1 MKHGKK
7 FLERA
12 NNIESKIDATLRKVE
27 LYKSLTQRVSA
38 KLNRDRVS
46 QSSDVTA
53 NEKAIIRLMDEEE
66 RLKQLYDEYEKIV
79 DEITAVLTKL
89 EDPNDERLLVELYL
103 ENQTIH
109 SLAAGEHVTRAG
121 IYKRLER
128 ALEEIE
134 TLLTQ

>member
-1 MKHGKK
+1 MKRGKK

-103 ENQTIH
+103 EHQTIH
-109 SLAAGEHVTRAG
+109 SLAAREHVTRDG

>member
-1 MKHGKK
+1 
-7 FLERA
+7 
-12 NNIESKIDATLRKVE
+12 
-27 LYKSLTQRVSA
+27 
-38 KLNRDRVS
+38 
-46 QSSDVTA
+46 
-53 NEKAIIRLMDEEE
+53 MDEEE

-103 ENQTIH
+103 EHQTIH
-109 SLAAGEHVTRAG
+109 SLAAREHVTRDG

>member
-1 MKHGKK
+1 MKRGKK

-103 ENQTIH
+103 EHQTIH
-109 SLAAGEHVTRAG
+109 ALAARDHVTRAG

-128 ALEEIE
+128 ALKEIE

>member
-1 MKHGKK
+1 MKRCKK

-46 QSSDVTA
+46 QSSNVTA

-103 ENQTIH
+103 EHQTIH
-109 SLAAGEHVTRAG
+109 SLAARDHVTRAG

>member
-1 MKHGKK
+1 MKRGKK

-89 EDPNDERLLVELYL
+89 EDPNDERLLVEFYL
-103 ENQTIH
+103 EHQTIH
-109 SLAAGEHVTRAG
+109 SLAARDHVTRAG

>member
-1 MKHGKK
+1 MKRGKK

-38 KLNRDRVS
+38 KLNSDRVS

-103 ENQTIH
+103 EHQTIH
-109 SLAAGEHVTRAG
+109 SLAARDHVTRAG

>member
-1 MKHGKK
+1 MKRGKK

-66 RLKQLYDEYEKIV
+66 RLKQLYDEYEIIV

-103 ENQTIH
+103 EHQTIH
-109 SLAAGEHVTRAG
+109 SLAARDHVTRAG

-128 ALEEIE
+128 ALKEIE

>member
-1 MKHGKK
+1 MKRGKK

-89 EDPNDERLLVELYL
+89 EDPNDERLLVAVSYTHLVKPCPIQNSQWL
-103 ENQTIH
+103 CRINLVQLFGVT
-109 SLAAGEHVTRAG
+109 SLQLR
-121 IYKRLER
+121 RP
-128 ALEEIE
+128 
-134 TLLTQ
+134 

>member
-1 MKHGKK
+1 MKRGKK

-66 RLKQLYDEYEKIV
+66 RLKQLYNEYEKIV

-103 ENQTIH
+103 EHQTIH
-109 SLAAGEHVTRAG
+109 SLAARDHVTRAG

>member
-1 MKHGKK
+1 MKRGKK

-53 NEKAIIRLMDEEE
+53 NEKAIKSADGRGRASE
-66 RLKQLYDEYEKIV
+66 
-79 DEITAVLTKL
+79 
-89 EDPNDERLLVELYL
+89 
-103 ENQTIH
+103 
-109 SLAAGEHVTRAG
+109 AA
-121 IYKRLER
+121 L
-128 ALEEIE
+128 
-134 TLLTQ
+134 

>member
-1 MKHGKK
+1 MKRGKK

-103 ENQTIH
+103 EHQTIH
-109 SLAAGEHVTRAG
+109 SLAARDHVTRAG

>member
-1 MKHGKK
+1 MKRGKK

-53 NEKAIIRLMDEEE
+53 NEKAISRLMDEEE

-103 ENQTIH
+103 EHQTIH
-109 SLAAGEHVTRAG
+109 SLAARDHVTRAG

-128 ALEEIE
+128 ALKEIE

>member
-1 MKHGKK
+1 MKRGKK

-53 NEKAIIRLMDEEE
+53 NEKAIIRLMDEEK

-103 ENQTIH
+103 EHQTIH
-109 SLAAGEHVTRAG
+109 SLAARDHVTRAG

-128 ALEEIE
+128 ALKEIE

>member
-1 MKHGKK
+1 MKRGKK

-103 ENQTIH
+103 EHQTSH
-109 SLAAGEHVTRAG
+109 SLSAREHVTRAG

-128 ALEEIE
+128 ALKEIE

>member
-1 MKHGKK
+1 MKRGKK

-103 ENQTIH
+103 EHQTIH
-109 SLAAGEHVTRAG
+109 SLAARDHVTRAG

-128 ALEEIE
+128 ALKEIE

>member
-109 SLAAGEHVTRAG
+109 SLAAREHVTRAG

>member
-1 MKHGKK
+1 MKRGKK

-53 NEKAIIRLMDEEE
+53 NEKAISRLMEEEE

-103 ENQTIH
+103 EHQTIH
-109 SLAAGEHVTRAG
+109 SLAARDHVTRAG

-128 ALEEIE
+128 ALKEIE